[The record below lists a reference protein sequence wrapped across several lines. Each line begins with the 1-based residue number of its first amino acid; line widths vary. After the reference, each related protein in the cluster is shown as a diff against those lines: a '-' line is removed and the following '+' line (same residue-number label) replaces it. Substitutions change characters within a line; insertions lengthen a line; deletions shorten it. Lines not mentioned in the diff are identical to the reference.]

1 MLSHDTLSLALF
13 RPPIVLVVE
22 SRTAARNA
30 TCRLVRQLGYD
41 GRMARDGLQA
51 MRMLRQHPGLHHL
64 VLSNVLLPDIDA
76 GEFAR
81 QIADQGAGT
90 KVALIAEY
98 APIGK
103 AADVVRANS
112 ELPVLRRPFGFRE
125 IYEVLCPLIG
135 PPRAALPLA
144 RRPHPPARRRHRINI
159 R

>member
-1 MLSHDTLSLALF
+1 MLSYDTLPLALF

-30 TCRLVRQLGYD
+30 TCRLVRPLGYE

-51 MRMLRQHPGLHHL
+51 TRMLLQHPGLHQL
-64 VLSNVLLPDIDA
+64 VLTNVLLPDLDV
-76 GEFAR
+76 GELAR
-81 QIADQGAGT
+81 RIEAQEAGT
-90 KVALIAEY
+90 KMALIAEY

-103 AADVVRANS
+103 SAEVVHAHP

-135 PPRAALPLA
+135 PPRAALPLSHRA
-144 RRPHPPARRRHRINI
+144 HPPARRRHRISI